1 VGGVGG
7 TRSGGGVERV
17 VVQSNNSSNI
27 GVGEDERRRCE
38 AHHIIDILEDVGM
51 KFMEEGE
58 VNVKRFMELEVRDR
72 GDLVD
77 WEQRHTSQ

>member
-1 VGGVGG
+1 
-7 TRSGGGVERV
+7 
-17 VVQSNNSSNI
+17 
-27 GVGEDERRRCE
+27 
-38 AHHIIDILEDVGM
+38 M